1 MEETLTFAVI
11 NKKQKLTTN
20 YINFFNLLSIMEDT
34 KGKILQFIQGKGPVL
49 PADIARHISSNILIA
64 SAHLSELSSNGKLK
78 ISNVKVGGSPLYYIP
93 GQESQLQNFADNL
106 HEKEKKAYDLLLQK
120 KILNDGHSEP
130 VIRVALRA
138 IKDYAVPLQVN
149 FKGGSEIFWRWYLL
163 TNKEAEELI
172 RETIK
177 ETQPPIKTQTPQEQP
192 SPEKIEEKQVKKT
205 IEKPTNQE
213 IQKKIQPL
221 SEKTKPETPNPET
234 KKLQDKKKKPVKTDH
249 NEFLNTISN
258 YFNRNKINTL
268 SKEIIRKTEIDFI
281 VQVPSAVGNLEYYC
295 KAKNKKKINDA
306 DLASAFAQGQLRK
319 LPVLI
324 ITNGELTKRAKE
336 MLQKDFKGI
345 GIKHI

>member
-1 MEETLTFAVI
+1 
-11 NKKQKLTTN
+11 
-20 YINFFNLLSIMEDT
+20 MEDT

-49 PADIARHISSNILIA
+49 PADIARHISSNILMA
-64 SAHLSELSSNGKLK
+64 SAHLSELSSKGTLK

-93 GQESQLQNFADNL
+93 GQKSQLQNFADNL
-106 HEKEKKAYDLLLQK
+106 HEKEKKAYDLLSQK
-120 KILNDGHSEP
+120 KILNDSNSEP

-177 ETQPPIKTQTPQEQP
+177 ETQPPLETKTQSEHQP
-192 SPEKIEEKQVKKT
+192 SERIEEKQAKIIKKEEP
-205 IEKPTNQE
+205 IKQE
-213 IQKKIQPL
+213 VQKKIQPIQ
-221 SEKTKPETPNPET
+221 EKTKPTGPPI
-234 KKLQDKKKKPVKTDH
+234 KQDKKKKPIKTDH

-281 VQVPSAVGNLEYYC
+281 VQVPSAVGTLEYYC